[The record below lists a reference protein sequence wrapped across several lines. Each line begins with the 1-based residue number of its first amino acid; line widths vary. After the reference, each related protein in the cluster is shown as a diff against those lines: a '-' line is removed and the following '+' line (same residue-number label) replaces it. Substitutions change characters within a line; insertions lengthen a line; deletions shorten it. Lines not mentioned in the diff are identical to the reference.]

1 MTDSEMILLED
12 ELRYLSSYLEL
23 QDMRLD
29 NGIVF
34 LIDVDS
40 TAEVTQCFLTTM
52 MLQPLV
58 ENAVIHGVS
67 SLKNKRIV
75 LLKIERVKNILI
87 LKVEDN
93 GVRRKESAQISKS

>member
-29 NGIVF
+29 NGIDF

-40 TAEVTQCFLTTM
+40 TA
-52 MLQPLV
+52 
-58 ENAVIHGVS
+58 AV
-67 SLKNKRIV
+67 SLHI
-75 LLKIERVKNILI
+75 
-87 LKVEDN
+87 
-93 GVRRKESAQISKS
+93 